1 MSESQVETPTTEV
14 PIWPALIV
22 PVLKALGDG
31 ATLHRK
37 DLFRKAA
44 DEAGLSETA
53 RQETLNSGGLRY
65 EQRMGW
71 VLSHL
76 TRANWIDRPVKGHY
90 CITDVG
96 RQWLQDNPQ
105 GINYSQ
111 AHTIFAQ
118 YWPKS
123 ENQAAP
129 AKPAPETGLAPTE
142 ELEPVEQIED
152 GINRIQ
158 EEVGAS
164 LLRRLREGHPDFF
177 EDAVV
182 KLLLKMGYGG
192 AEQRGRRIGGS
203 GDGGV
208 DGVIDQDALG
218 LDRVYI
224 QAKRYGQDNTVGREA
239 IQAFVGALHGFSAS
253 KGVFITTS
261 RFSQGAK
268 DYAASVGT
276 RTILID
282 GTRLV
287 SLMIKY
293 RVGVQVKRS
302 YDVVELDED
311 FFE

>member
-1 MSESQVETPTTEV
+1 MSATQAESTVTEV

-22 PVLKALGDG
+22 PVLRALEDG
-31 ATLHRK
+31 RTLHRK
-37 DLFRKAA
+37 DLFHEAA
-44 DEAGLSETA
+44 NLAGLSESA
-53 RQETLNSGGLRY
+53 RLETLNSGGLRY

-71 VLSHL
+71 VLSHV
-76 TRANWIDRPVKGHY
+76 TRANWIERPTKGHY
-90 CITDVG
+90 SVTDAG
-96 RQWLQDNPQ
+96 RRWLRDNPE

-111 AHTIFAQ
+111 AHEIFAQ

-123 ENQAAP
+123 E
-129 AKPAPETGLAPTE
+129 KPATSQVLNSEPVAPE

-152 GINRIQ
+152 GINRIHD
-158 EEVGAS
+158 EVGVA
-164 LLRRLREGHPDFF
+164 LIQRLRDGHPDFF
-177 EDAVV
+177 EEAVV

-218 LDRVYI
+218 LDRIYV
-224 QAKRYGQDNTVGREA
+224 QAKRYADGNNVGRET
-239 IQAFVGALHGFSAS
+239 IQAFVGALHGVGAS
-253 KGVFITTS
+253 RGVFITTS
-261 RFSQGAK
+261 TFTSGARQ
-268 DYAASVGT
+268 YAENVPS
-276 RTILID
+276 RIILID
-282 GTRLV
+282 AARLV

-293 RVGVQVKRS
+293 RVGVQVKQT

>member
-1 MSESQVETPTTEV
+1 MSEVQVESTATEV

-22 PVLKALGDG
+22 PVLRALEDG
-31 ATLHRK
+31 RTLHRK
-37 DLFRKAA
+37 DLFHQAA
-44 DEAGLSETA
+44 DKAGLSESA
-53 RQETLNSGGLRY
+53 RLETLNSGGLRY

-76 TRANWIDRPVKGHY
+76 TRANWIDRPTKGHY
-90 CITDVG
+90 CITDAG
-96 RQWLQDNPQ
+96 RQWLRANPD

-111 AHTIFAQ
+111 AHELFAQ

-123 ENQAAP
+123 EKQIP
-129 AKPAPETGLAPTE
+129 AQETSTTSVPAVE

-152 GINRIQ
+152 GINRIHD
-158 EEVGAS
+158 EVGAA
-164 LLRRLREGHPDFF
+164 LIQRLREGHPDFF
-177 EDAVV
+177 EEAVV

-218 LDRVYI
+218 LDRIYV
-224 QAKRYGQDNTVGREA
+224 QAKRYADGNTVGRET
-239 IQAFVGALHGFSAS
+239 IQAFVGALHGVGAS
-253 KGVFITTS
+253 RGVFITTS
-261 RFSQGAK
+261 TFTSGARQ
-268 DYAASVGT
+268 YAENVPS
-276 RTILID
+276 RIILID
-282 GTRLV
+282 SSRLV

-293 RVGVQVKRS
+293 RVGVQVKQS